1 MKRILSFVF
10 AFVFFLILC
19 AAYSPALAQSDPE
32 ALLIKTISVTIDGD
46 SIVLEM
52 ELFNAGNSAIDA
64 FALAL
69 AFVDENGYQVYGYD
83 DTLDGYAQEVCN
95 WYYEPEPAIAAGQSY
110 YTKDTF
116 ANYQEAKDIAVAIR
130 YYHAEDSDY
139 ILFSEEQ
146 WQWIWS
152 GYEEQSGTLVREY
165 YTSPSDQFYDSIGDY
180 DPGYHYSILDNYN
193 AYYYGKPQG
202 GEWLTTVTPGSPA
215 ANAGLRS
222 GDLILFVDG
231 VSPTQNLYA
240 VEYAMAKIVA
250 GETVDWVYERDGLI
264 YVTRLGKE

>member
-1 MKRILSFVF
+1 MKRIQSFVF
-10 AFVFFLILC
+10 ALVFLLILC
-19 AAYSPALAQSDPE
+19 VAYAPALAQSDPE
-32 ALLIKTISVTIDGD
+32 ALIIKTISVTIDGD

-52 ELFNAGNSAIDA
+52 ELYNAGNSVIDK

-69 AFVDENGYQVYGYD
+69 AFVDEDGYQVYGYD
-83 DTLDGYAQEVCN
+83 GSQDGYAQEVCN

-116 ANYQEAKDIAVAIR
+116 TNYQEAKDIAVAIR
-130 YYHAEDSDY
+130 YYHAEASDY

-152 GYEEQSGTLVREY
+152 GYEEQSGTLEREY
-165 YTSPSDQFYDSIGDY
+165 YTSPSDQLYAAIGDY
-180 DPGYHYSILDNYN
+180 DPGYHYSVLDNYN

-202 GEWLTTVTPGSPA
+202 GEWITTVAPGSPA
-215 ANAGLRS
+215 ANAGLQP
-222 GDLILFVDG
+222 GDLLLFVDG
-231 VSPTQNLYA
+231 VAPTQNLYA

-264 YVTRLGKE
+264 YVTRLEP